1 MKFTSKSNEFKQWA
15 LEKEDN
21 IPLNIDDLIVK
32 IHDINH
38 ATLAEISNIKDIIKR
53 FNCCIYQSKVGLNAQ
68 ADLMNFAQ
76 SIGMETYDTNNIHN
90 SPISLIMSLETKNTL
105 NYIPYTNKKLNWH
118 TDGYYDEK
126 PIFSWLLHCE
136 EPAYSGGENYLLDH
150 ELAIREYIIKYDNL
164 ESLSSLDAFTIPG
177 NTNANRGETKGY
189 ICDND
194 NEYKKF
200 HMKFSMREKNMK
212 LNEQSKTAI
221 MRMKK
226 IIKEDCKKY
235 CLTYKLSKNEGIVSN
250 NILHG
255 RNSFEDGKAM
265 RKLYR
270 IRSYERI

>member
-21 IPLNIDDLIVK
+21 IPLNINDLIVK

-53 FNCCIYQSKVGLNAQ
+53 FNCCIYQSRVGLNAQ

-177 NTNANRGETKGY
+177 NMHANRAETKGY
-189 ICDND
+189 ICDNN

>member
-32 IHDINH
+32 IQDINH

-90 SPISLIMSLETKNTL
+90 SPISSIMSLETKNAL

-164 ESLSSLDAFTIPG
+164 DSLSSLDAFTIPG
-177 NTNANRGETKGY
+177 NTHANRGETKGY
-189 ICDND
+189 ICNND

>member
-1 MKFTSKSNEFKQWA
+1 MKFTSKSSEFKQWA

-32 IHDINH
+32 IKDINH
-38 ATLAEISNIKDIIKR
+38 ATLAEISNIKDKIKR
-53 FNCCIYQSKVGLNAQ
+53 FNCCIYQSEVGLNTQ
-68 ADLMNFAQ
+68 ADLINFAQ
-76 SIGMETYDTNNIHN
+76 CIGMETYDTNNIHN
-90 SPISLIMSLETKNTL
+90 SPISLIMSLESKNAL

-177 NTNANRGETKGY
+177 NTHANRCETKGY
-189 ICDND
+189 ICDSD

-200 HMKFSMREKNMK
+200 HMKFSMRE
-212 LNEQSKTAI
+212 
-221 MRMKK
+221 
-226 IIKEDCKKY
+226 
-235 CLTYKLSKNEGIVSN
+235 
-250 NILHG
+250 
-255 RNSFEDGKAM
+255 
-265 RKLYR
+265 
-270 IRSYERI
+270 

>member
-38 ATLAEISNIKDIIKR
+38 ATLEEISNIKDIIKR
-53 FNCCIYQSKVGLNAQ
+53 FNCCIYQSKVGLNDQ

-90 SPISLIMSLETKNTL
+90 SPISLIMSLETKNAL

-177 NTNANRGETKGY
+177 NTHANRGETKGY
-189 ICDND
+189 ICNND

-235 CLTYKLSKNEGIVSN
+235 CLTYKLSKNEGIISN

>member
-38 ATLAEISNIKDIIKR
+38 ATLAEIYNIKDKIKR
-53 FNCCIYQSKVGLNAQ
+53 FNCCIYQSKVGLNTQ
-68 ADLMNFAQ
+68 ADLINFAQ
-76 SIGMETYDTNNIHN
+76 CIGMETYDTNNIHN
-90 SPISLIMSLETKNTL
+90 SPISLIMSLESNNAL

-150 ELAIREYIIKYDNL
+150 VLAIREYIIKYDNL

-177 NTNANRGETKGY
+177 NTRANRGETKGY

>member
-53 FNCCIYQSKVGLNAQ
+53 FNCCVYQSKVGLNAQ

-90 SPISLIMSLETKNTL
+90 SPISLIMSLETENAL

-177 NTNANRGETKGY
+177 NTHANRGETKGY

>member
-38 ATLAEISNIKDIIKR
+38 ATLEEISNIKDIIKR

-90 SPISLIMSLETKNTL
+90 SPISLIMSLETENAL

-177 NTNANRGETKGY
+177 NTHANRGETKGY
-189 ICDND
+189 ICNND

>member
-1 MKFTSKSNEFKQWA
+1 
-15 LEKEDN
+15 
-21 IPLNIDDLIVK
+21 
-32 IHDINH
+32 
-38 ATLAEISNIKDIIKR
+38 
-53 FNCCIYQSKVGLNAQ
+53 
-68 ADLMNFAQ
+68 
-76 SIGMETYDTNNIHN
+76 
-90 SPISLIMSLETKNTL
+90 MSLESKNAL

-177 NTNANRGETKGY
+177 NTHANRGETKGY
-189 ICDND
+189 ICNND

>member
-1 MKFTSKSNEFKQWA
+1 MKFTSKSSEFKQWA
-15 LEKEDN
+15 SEKEDN
-21 IPLNIDDLIVK
+21 IPLNIGDLKAEIQ
-32 IHDINH
+32 DINH
-38 ATLAEISNIKDIIKR
+38 ITSEEISNIKGKIKK
-53 FNCCIYQSKVGLNAQ
+53 FNFCVYKSTVGLHNQ
-68 ADLMNFAQ
+68 ADLVNFAR
-76 SIGMETYDTNNIHN
+76 SIGMKTYDTNNIHN
-90 SPISLIMSLETKNTL
+90 SPVSLIMSLESGNAV
-105 NYIPYTNKKLNWH
+105 NYIPYTNKQLNWH

-150 ELAIREYIIKYDNL
+150 ELAIREYIFKYDNL
-164 ESLSSLDAFTIPG
+164 DSLSRSDALVIPG
-177 NTNANRGETKGY
+177 NVEAKRDETKGY
-189 ICDND
+189 ICDSD
-194 NEYKKF
+194 NVYKRF

-212 LNEQSKTAI
+212 LNEQSKTAF

-255 RNSFEDGKAM
+255 RNSFKDGKVM

>member
-53 FNCCIYQSKVGLNAQ
+53 FNCCVYQSKVGLNAQ

-90 SPISLIMSLETKNTL
+90 SPISLIMSLETENAL

-177 NTNANRGETKGY
+177 NTHANRGETKGY
-189 ICDND
+189 ICNND

>member
-53 FNCCIYQSKVGLNAQ
+53 FNCCIYQSRVGLNAQ

-177 NTNANRGETKGY
+177 NTHANRGETKGY

-212 LNEQSKTAI
+212 LNEQSKAAI

-235 CLTYKLSKNEGIVSN
+235 LSLIH
-250 NILHG
+250 I
-255 RNSFEDGKAM
+255 
-265 RKLYR
+265 
-270 IRSYERI
+270 

>member
-32 IHDINH
+32 IQDINH

-90 SPISLIMSLETKNTL
+90 SPISLIMSLETKNAL

-177 NTNANRGETKGY
+177 NTHANRGETKSY

-235 CLTYKLSKNEGIVSN
+235 CLKYKLSKNEGIVSN

>member
-32 IHDINH
+32 IHDINL

-53 FNCCIYQSKVGLNAQ
+53 FNYCIYQSKVGLNAQ
-68 ADLMNFAQ
+68 ADLINFAQ
-76 SIGMETYDTNNIHN
+76 CIGMETYDTNNIHN
-90 SPISLIMSLETKNTL
+90 SPISLIMSLESKDAV
-105 NYIPYTNKKLNWH
+105 NYVPYTNKKLNWH

-136 EPAYSGGENYLLDH
+136 EPAYYGGENYLLDH

-177 NTNANRGETKGY
+177 NTRANRGETKGY

-235 CLTYKLSKNEGIVSN
+235 CLTYKLTKNEGIISN

>member
-21 IPLNIDDLIVK
+21 IPLKIDDLIVK
-32 IHDINH
+32 IQDINH

-53 FNCCIYQSKVGLNAQ
+53 FNYCIYQSKVGLNAQ

-90 SPISLIMSLETKNTL
+90 SPISLIMSLETKNAL

-177 NTNANRGETKGY
+177 NTHANRGETKGY

>member
-32 IHDINH
+32 IQDINH

-90 SPISLIMSLETKNTL
+90 SPISLIMSLETKNAL

-177 NTNANRGETKGY
+177 NTHANRGETKGY

>member
-1 MKFTSKSNEFKQWA
+1 MKFTSKSSEFKQWA
-15 LEKEDN
+15 SEKEDN
-21 IPLNIDDLIVK
+21 IPLNINDLKAEIQ
-32 IHDINH
+32 DINH
-38 ATLAEISNIKDIIKR
+38 ITSEEISNIKGKIKK
-53 FNCCIYQSKVGLNAQ
+53 FNFCIYKSSVGLHNQ
-68 ADLMNFAQ
+68 ADLVNFAR
-76 SIGMETYDTNNIHN
+76 SIGMKTYDTNNIHN
-90 SPISLIMSLETKNTL
+90 SPVSLIMSLDSRNTV
-105 NYIPYTNKKLNWH
+105 NYIPYTNKQLNWH

-150 ELAIREYIIKYDNL
+150 ELAIREYIFKYDNL
-164 ESLSSLDAFTIPG
+164 DSLSRSDALVIPG
-177 NTNANRGETKGY
+177 NVEANRDETKGY
-189 ICDND
+189 ICDSD
-194 NEYKKF
+194 NTYKRF

-212 LNEQSKTAI
+212 LNEQSKTAF

-235 CLTYKLSKNEGIVSN
+235 SLTYKLSKNEGIVSN

-255 RNSFEDGKAM
+255 RNSFEDGKIM

>member
-21 IPLNIDDLIVK
+21 IPLKIDDLIVK
-32 IHDINH
+32 IQDINH

-53 FNCCIYQSKVGLNAQ
+53 FNYCIYQSKVGLNAQ

-90 SPISLIMSLETKNTL
+90 SPISLIMSLETKNAL

-164 ESLSSLDAFTIPG
+164 DSLSSLDAFTIPG
-177 NTNANRGETKGY
+177 NTHANRGETKGY

-235 CLTYKLSKNEGIVSN
+235 CLTYKLSKNEGIISN

>member
-53 FNCCIYQSKVGLNAQ
+53 FNCCIYQSRVGLNTQ

-177 NTNANRGETKGY
+177 NTHANRAETKGY
-189 ICDND
+189 ICDNN

>member
-53 FNCCIYQSKVGLNAQ
+53 FNCCIYQSKVALNAQ

-136 EPAYSGGENYLLDH
+136 EPAYYGGENYLLDH

-164 ESLSSLDAFTIPG
+164 DSLSSLDAFTIPG
-177 NTNANRGETKGY
+177 NAHANRGETKGY
-189 ICDND
+189 VCDSD
-194 NEYKKF
+194 NKYKKF
-200 HMKFSMREKNMK
+200 HMNFSMREKNMK

-235 CLTYKLSKNEGIVSN
+235 CLTYKLSKNEGIISN

>member
-21 IPLNIDDLIVK
+21 IPLNINDLIVK

-53 FNCCIYQSKVGLNAQ
+53 FNYCIYQSKVGLNAQ

-90 SPISLIMSLETKNTL
+90 SPISLIMSLETKNAL

-177 NTNANRGETKGY
+177 NTHANRGETKGY

>member
-53 FNCCIYQSKVGLNAQ
+53 FNYCIYQSKVGLNAQ

-90 SPISLIMSLETKNTL
+90 SPISLIMSLETKNAL

-136 EPAYSGGENYLLDH
+136 EPAYYGGENYLLDH

-164 ESLSSLDAFTIPG
+164 DSLSSLDAFTIPG
-177 NTNANRGETKGY
+177 NTHANRGETKGY

-194 NEYKKF
+194 NEYK
-200 HMKFSMREKNMK
+200 
-212 LNEQSKTAI
+212 
-221 MRMKK
+221 
-226 IIKEDCKKY
+226 
-235 CLTYKLSKNEGIVSN
+235 
-250 NILHG
+250 
-255 RNSFEDGKAM
+255 
-265 RKLYR
+265 
-270 IRSYERI
+270 

>member
-1 MKFTSKSNEFKQWA
+1 MKFTSKSSEFKQWA

-32 IHDINH
+32 IHDIIL
-38 ATLAEISNIKDIIKR
+38 ATLAEISNIIDKINR
-53 FNCCIYQSKVGLNAQ
+53 FNCCIYQSKAGLNTQ
-68 ADLMNFAQ
+68 ADLINFAQ

-90 SPISLIMSLETKNTL
+90 SPISLIMSLETKNAL

-177 NTNANRGETKGY
+177 NTRANRGETKGY

>member
-21 IPLNIDDLIVK
+21 IPLKIDDLIVK
-32 IHDINH
+32 IQDINH

-53 FNCCIYQSKVGLNAQ
+53 FNYCIYQSKVGLNAQ

-90 SPISLIMSLETKNTL
+90 SPISLIMSLETKNAL

-177 NTNANRGETKGY
+177 NTHANRGETKGY

-255 RNSFEDGKAM
+255 RNSFEDGKAV

>member
-90 SPISLIMSLETKNTL
+90 SPISLIMSLETKNAL

-164 ESLSSLDAFTIPG
+164 ESLSSLDAFTVPG
-177 NTNANRGETKGY
+177 NTHANRGETKGY
-189 ICDND
+189 ICNND

>member
-1 MKFTSKSNEFKQWA
+1 MKFTSKSSEFKQWA
-15 LEKEDN
+15 SEKEDN
-21 IPLNIDDLIVK
+21 IPLNIGDLKAEIQ
-32 IHDINH
+32 DINH
-38 ATLAEISNIKDIIKR
+38 ITSEEISNIKGKIKK
-53 FNCCIYQSKVGLNAQ
+53 FNFCVYKSTVGLHNQ
-68 ADLMNFAQ
+68 ADLVNFAR
-76 SIGMETYDTNNIHN
+76 SIGMKTYDTNNIHN
-90 SPISLIMSLETKNTL
+90 SPVSLIMSLESGNAV
-105 NYIPYTNKKLNWH
+105 NYIPYTNKQLNWH

-150 ELAIREYIIKYDNL
+150 ELAIREYIFKYDNL
-164 ESLSSLDAFTIPG
+164 DSLSRSDALVIPG
-177 NTNANRGETKGY
+177 NVEAKRDETKGY
-189 ICDND
+189 ICDSD
-194 NEYKKF
+194 NVYKRF

-212 LNEQSKTAI
+212 LNEQSKTAF

-255 RNSFEDGKAM
+255 RNSFEDGKVM

>member
-1 MKFTSKSNEFKQWA
+1 MKFTSKSSDFKQWA
-15 LEKEDN
+15 LEKEGN

-32 IHDINH
+32 IKDINH
-38 ATLAEISNIKDIIKR
+38 ASLEEMSNIKDKIKR
-53 FNCCIYQSKVGLNAQ
+53 FNCCIYQSKAGLNTQ
-68 ADLMNFAQ
+68 ADLINFAQ
-76 SIGMETYDTNNIHN
+76 CIGMETYDTNNIHN
-90 SPISLIMSLETKNTL
+90 SPISLIMSLGSKNAL

-177 NTNANRGETKGY
+177 NTHANRGETKGY
-189 ICDND
+189 ICNND

-212 LNEQSKTAI
+212 LNERSKTAI

-235 CLTYKLSKNEGIVSN
+235 CLTYKLSKNEGIISN

>member
-53 FNCCIYQSKVGLNAQ
+53 FNCCIYQSRVGLNAQ

-177 NTNANRGETKGY
+177 NTHANRGETNGY

-250 NILHG
+250 LSLIH
-255 RNSFEDGKAM
+255 
-265 RKLYR
+265 
-270 IRSYERI
+270 I

>member
-15 LEKEDN
+15 LEKKDN

-38 ATLAEISNIKDIIKR
+38 ATLEEISNIKDIIKR

-90 SPISLIMSLETKNTL
+90 SPISLIMSLETKNAL

-177 NTNANRGETKGY
+177 NTHANRGETKGY
-189 ICDND
+189 ICNND